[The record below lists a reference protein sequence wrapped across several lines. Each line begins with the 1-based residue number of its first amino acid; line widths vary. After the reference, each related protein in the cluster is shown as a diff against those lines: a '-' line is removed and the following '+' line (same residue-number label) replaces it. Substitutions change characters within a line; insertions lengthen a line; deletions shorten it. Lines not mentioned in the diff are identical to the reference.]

1 MFFAASRRADTSAPA
16 SAARPGKRAGKRAG
30 LRAAAVTVAAGAAV
44 AVPAVAAVA
53 APADSAAPAP
63 SASAAASHGVKK
75 VKIANHYTLAWD
87 GKAGTTTVLDPDGD
101 AVGVL
106 SDDNPGPVTS
116 DFGDQG
122 KATYTMDSAMST
134 ATVHV
139 NDNGKVKDYSFLK
152 G

>member
-1 MFFAASRRADTSAPA
+1 MFFAASRRADESAPV
-16 SAARPGKRAGKRAG
+16 SAARTGKRAG
-30 LRAAAVTVAAGAAV
+30 LRAAVVTVAAGAAV
-44 AVPAVAAVA
+44 AVPVAAAVA
-53 APADSAAPAP
+53 APAHSAAPAP
-63 SASAAASHGVKK
+63 AASAAASHGVKK

-87 GKAGTTTVLDPDGD
+87 GKAGTATVLDPDGE

-106 SDDNPGPVTS
+106 SGDNPGPITS

-139 NDNGKVKDYSFLK
+139 DDNGKVKDYSFLK